1 MSNKTQEL
9 MMMVAEIRNAFGVF
23 TLENLGEYID
33 ENYVPREEYEK
44 LQEKLTELSTP
55 DPDTPVDTGF
65 RFNEDRPSGAV

>member
-33 ENYVPREEYEK
+33 ENYVPRAEYER
-44 LQEKLTELSTP
+44 LQEQLVATTTP
-55 DPDTPVDTGF
+55 DPDNKDNGF
-65 RFNEDRPSGAV
+65 RFKDDRPSGAV